1 MGVGVGNNVSSGE
14 LLLIHVVV
22 NWKKTINVNLFTVM
36 DKFCIC
42 VYFAVSKCFTD

>member
-1 MGVGVGNNVSSGE
+1 VGVGVGNNVSSRE
-14 LLLIHVVV
+14 LLLIVV
-22 NWKKTINVNLFTVM
+22 NWKKTINVDLFTVM